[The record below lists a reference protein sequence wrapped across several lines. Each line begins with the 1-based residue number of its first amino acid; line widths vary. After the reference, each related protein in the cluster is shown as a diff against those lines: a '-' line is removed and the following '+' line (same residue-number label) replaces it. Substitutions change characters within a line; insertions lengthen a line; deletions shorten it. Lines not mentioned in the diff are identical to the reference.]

1 MVVLNVLDPQVK
13 ATEALGRVMD
23 PAEVPPAIA
32 ALSSTEAAIRLAKE
46 DPRMAIRLIAGWL
59 STREA
64 IWYAALCLAQVRKS
78 GADIGDSDALARVV
92 KWVKAPDGPNAEALA
107 ADGNDHSPASLLSR
121 AVLQTR
127 DSVSP
132 AKSNPVAPKPGMA
145 NRFAAMAVLGAA
157 ARWPG
162 KNRKACVAHF
172 VELGLDVAE
181 CLHMWEE
188 RAIANHPG
196 LRATSSRAFLS
207 TSGNIW
213 ENWK

>member
-1 MVVLNVLDPQVK
+1 MVILNGLDPQAK
-13 ATEALGRVMD
+13 ASMALGRVMD
-23 PAEVPPAIA
+23 GSDVPAPIA
-32 ALSSTEAAIRLAKE
+32 ALSSTEAAVRLAKE

-64 IWYAALCLAQVRKS
+64 VWYAALCLAQVRQA
-78 GADIGDSDALARVV
+78 GADIGDSEALARVV
-92 KWVKAPDGPNAEALA
+92 KWVKSPDGPNTEALA
-107 ADGNDHSPASLLSR
+107 ANGRDQSPASLLAR

-127 DSVSP
+127 DNISP

-145 NRFAAMAVLGAA
+145 NRLAAMAILGAA

-162 KNRKACVAHF
+162 KNRGACVAHL

-181 CLHMWEE
+181 CLHLWEE

>member
-1 MVVLNVLDPQVK
+1 MVILNVLDPQAK
-13 ATEALGRVMD
+13 ASMALARVMD

-32 ALSSTEAAIRLAKE
+32 ALTSTEAAIRLAKD
-46 DPRMAIRLIAGWL
+46 DPRMAIRLISGWL

-64 IWYAALCLAQVRKS
+64 VWYAALCLAQVRQA
-78 GADIGDSDALARVV
+78 GADIGDPEALDRVV
-92 KWVKAPDGPNAEALA
+92 KWVKAPDGPSAEALA
-107 ADGNDHSPASLLSR
+107 SDSANHSPASLLAR

-127 DSVSP
+127 DNISP

-145 NRFAAMAVLGAA
+145 NRLAAMAVLGAA

-162 KNRKACVAHF
+162 KNRKACVAHL

-181 CLHMWEE
+181 CLHLWEE
-188 RAIANHPG
+188 RAITNHPG